1 MCRWNQSW
9 NFLCGVQ
16 RTWHSAG
23 RERGRSPSK
32 GGWIWKGRTCF
43 TRWWGQGHLS
53 QSRTNTNC
61 CSWFEPVPR
70 SWAKL
75 RCYWTSNDLDCFA
88 ALVNRL
94 LHFSFH
100 FVQKLSC
107 EKSSVL
113 HIRFHATKERSS
125 FGIGTIVQIYFSEFI
140 VGQSDRYSRT
150 TLSRTKREYSR
161 QCSIEARSRGM
172 SPSSPMLKNNDYYRH
187 PADPV

>member
-9 NFLCGVQ
+9 NFLCGVP

-113 HIRFHATKERSS
+113 HIRFKVSRDERKEQLWYRNDCTDLF
-125 FGIGTIVQIYFSEFI
+125 FGIYC
-140 VGQSDRYSRT
+140 
-150 TLSRTKREYSR
+150 RTKR
-161 QCSIEARSRGM
+161 SILANNVISNEARVFETMLNRGEIAWDV
-172 SPSSPMLKNNDYYRH
+172 SKFAY
-187 PADPV
+187 A